1 MFSDVVKI
9 CPRKNSLAMQES
21 RPTDSGDGAGDALVK
36 EAAGQLVPLL
46 LGEHPVHRQLLHVEQ
61 QHPGIDALAPGTP
74 GVDVF
79 ALGAPVKEVFT

>member
-61 QHPGIDALAPGTP
+61 QHPRVDPLAPGARW
-74 GVDVF
+74 VDVF
-79 ALGAPVKEVFT
+79 ALGAPVKEVLT